1 MCAGVV
7 AATIVNAN
15 PFRGEHSEPVSAL
28 DFMGEREEPSEE
40 EKAKEFLAFMGTITP
55 KKA

>member
-1 MCAGVV
+1 MCAGIV

-40 EKAKEFLAFMGTITP
+40 ERAREFLAFMGTVGT
-55 KKA
+55 KE